1 MFDYNFIFIFFILL
15 ISFIHTKIFFMN
27 NLGIFIRNKIEIKK
41 IDNYFKYCIEF
52 KINKI
57 KHYKKIVTPL
67 ISIISPIYNKKPYIL
82 RLLKSI
88 QCQSFQ
94 NFEIIL
100 VDDCSIDNSLDLINN
115 YYRNDRRITI
125 IQNKKRKGT
134 FLARNLGV
142 LYSKGKYVIIPDPDD
157 ILIKNIIIICYKYAE
172 KFKYDIIRFKHF
184 RGKEINNKAFKEN
197 GNKNLIQPEIYTNI
211 FYLNN
216 ELIQTDYYVWN
227 KFIRK
232 EIYITS
238 LITLTKFY
246 LNLFMTIYEDQIMN
260 YILLKNAKSL
270 YFLNHIGYYYFL
282 NSMSICKQPL
292 KKIKNNI
299 LFKFI
304 YLKFIFEYSK
314 NSKYEKDIGNYLI
327 SNSFK
332 LFKLR
337 FDNNNYNFFYNI
349 INMYLTSKFLSNS
362 NKNILINIKKSLLK

>member
-1 MFDYNFIFIFFILL
+1 M
-15 ISFIHTKIFFMN
+15 
-27 NLGIFIRNKIEIKK
+27 
-41 IDNYFKYCIEF
+41 
-52 KINKI
+52 
-57 KHYKKIVTPL
+57 
-67 ISIISPIYNKKPYIL
+67 
-82 RLLKSI
+82 LKSI
-88 QCQSFQ
+88 QYQSFQ

-115 YYRNDRRITI
+115 YYKNDRRITI
-125 IQNKKRKGT
+125 IKNKKRKGT

-184 RGKEINNKAFKEN
+184 TGKEINNKAFKEY
-197 GNKNLIQPEIYTNI
+197 GNKNLSQPEIYTNI

-238 LITLTKFY
+238 LNALSKFY
-246 LNLFMTIYEDQIMN
+246 LNLYMTMYEDQIMN
-260 YILLKNAKSL
+260 YILLKNAKSF

-282 NSMSICKQPL
+282 NIMSICKKPS
-292 KKIKNNI
+292 KIIKNKI

-304 YLKFIFEYSK
+304 YLKFIFDYSK
-314 NSKYEKDIGNYLI
+314 NTKYEKDIGNYLI
-327 SNSFK
+327 TNSLQ

-349 INMYLTSKFLSNS
+349 INIYLTSKFLTNS

>member
-1 MFDYNFIFIFFILL
+1 MFYDNFIFIIFIL
-15 ISFIHTKIFFMN
+15 IFILNKIIFMN
-27 NLGIFIRNKIEIKK
+27 NLGIFISNRIEIKK
-41 IDNYFKYCIEF
+41 IDNYFKYCIKFEQ
-52 KINKI
+52 NKI
-57 KHYKKIVTPL
+57 KHYKKIINPL
-67 ISIISPIYNKKPYIL
+67 ISIISPIYNRKSYIL
-82 RLLKSI
+82 RLLKNI
-88 QCQSFQ
+88 QYQSFQ

-125 IQNKKRKGT
+125 IKNKKRKGT
-134 FLARNLGV
+134 FLARNIGV

-172 KFKYDIIRFKHF
+172 KFKYDIIRFNIFK
-184 RGKEINNKAFKEN
+184 GKEINNKAFKEY
-197 GNKNLIQPEIYTNI
+197 GNKNLTQPEIYTNI

-216 ELIQTDYYVWN
+216 ELIQTDYFVWN

-232 EIYITS
+232 EIYIIS
-238 LITLTKFY
+238 LNSLTKFY
-246 LNLFMTIYEDQIMN
+246 LNLYMTIFEDQIMN

-282 NSMSICKQPL
+282 NSMSICNQPL
-292 KKIKNNI
+292 KKIKNKI

-304 YLKFIFEYSK
+304 YFKFIFEYSK
-314 NSKYEKDIGNYLI
+314 NTKYEKDIGNYLI
-327 SNSFK
+327 TEFFLNLYK
-332 LFKLR
+332 LT

-362 NKNILINIKKSLLK
+362 NKNILINIKKYLLK